1 MHADDRR
8 GVIARIEQDRFLD
21 QVLHRHGR
29 AVSVQSPLGRQRD
42 GIGASALDG
51 QRRGVG
57 NPAHRRK
64 EVHRRHVPGASTRV
78 AALDRVA
85 HRDEVRR
92 QSEVL
97 HEVGE
102 LIVGHVLEEPVLL
115 PMVLEHARVVLDPV
129 EPHASAAPDEVVRR
143 GLVLCLVCEVEEV
156 VSLLE
161 ARLLR
166 FAGPAAPV
174 REQPRWHT
182 RQGSGREGSRQK
194 LPPRKGGKREPSSL
208 GHEVTI
214 RHRAEYRLPA
224 PHSCRS
230 RPAHTRRAAC
240 CSRRARTCCSSSG
253 SSRSPARNRSPR
265 PA

>member
-1 MHADDRR
+1 MASSIRSSTVTAGRCPYRVRLADR
-8 GVIARIEQDRFLD
+8 GTGLEPARSTDS
-21 QVLHRHGR
+21 
-29 AVSVQSPLGRQRD
+29 AA
-42 GIGASALDG
+42 ASAIPPIGGRKYIADMF
-51 QRRGVG
+51 QV
-57 NPAHRRK
+57 PA
-64 EVHRRHVPGASTRV
+64 ARV

-129 EPHASAAPDEVVRR
+129 EPHASAAPDEVVGR

-161 ARLLR
+161 ARWLR

-174 REQPRWHT
+174 REQPRWQT

-194 LPPRKGGKREPSSL
+194 LPPRKWGKREPSSL

-253 SSRSPARNRSPR
+253 SSRTPARNRSHR
-265 PA
+265 PGWRWDR